1 LELAGCTGINPNEFI
16 HSLSKASKDAKTFLA
31 DVGKH
36 QMWTAQSIE
45 LIQDQRL
52 LLSGG
57 LGAMGF
63 ALPASIGS
71 AFSTKQPVVCIVGD
85 GGFQCNIQE
94 LEAISH
100 HQLPIKII
108 ILNNN
113 SLGMVGQFQEDY
125 FESRLQSTVWGY
137 SAPDFKA
144 VGQAYEIES
153 RQISSNE
160 QVDSSLDWLWEETFK
175 PRILD
180 VQIDLDTKVFP
191 KAAYGRKIDDMDPAA
206 KSI

>member
-1 LELAGCTGINPNEFI
+1 
-16 HSLSKASKDAKTFLA
+16 
-31 DVGKH
+31 
-36 QMWTAQSIE
+36 
-45 LIQDQRL
+45 
-52 LLSGG
+52 
-57 LGAMGF
+57 
-63 ALPASIGS
+63 
-71 AFSTKQPVVCIVGD
+71 
-85 GGFQCNIQE
+85 
-94 LEAISH
+94 
-100 HQLPIKII
+100 
-108 ILNNN
+108 
-113 SLGMVGQFQEDY
+113 MVGQFQEDY